1 MPKYLLL
8 LRDADTFPDMA
19 PEAMQAL
26 LQRYMTWTAGLAGR
40 GVLVDA
46 SKLTDRVGRVVRP
59 GAGGPTVIDGPFVE
73 GKELVGGYYVVT
85 AASFDEAVEFTRDC
99 PHLELGS
106 IEIREL
112 EDTGDGQP

>member
-1 MPKYLLL
+1 MPKFLLL
-8 LRDADTFPDMA
+8 LRDNDSFPDLA

-26 LQRYMTWTAGLAGR
+26 LQRYVAWTEGLAGR
-40 GVLVDA
+40 GALVDA
-46 SKLTDRVGRVVRP
+46 SKLTDRVGRVVRR
-59 GAGGPTVIDGPFVE
+59 GASGPTVTDGPYVE

-85 AASFDEAVEFTRDC
+85 ADSFDDAVALTSDC
-99 PHLELGS
+99 PHIELGS